1 MKRDIELC
9 RRILSDLED
18 EKFGTGLIKVEYSD
32 VDTDIIAYQ
41 LKLLNDHH
49 LIDAKDMSKQDR
61 LRWRVKSITWEGHDF
76 LDGIKSDS
84 NWNKVKEYLK
94 KGGKIITLETVKA
107 AVKSL
112 FT

>member
-1 MKRDIELC
+1 MELC

-18 EKFGTGLIKVEYSD
+18 EKFGTGLIKVEYND
-32 VDTDIIAYQ
+32 VDADIIAYH
-41 LKLLNDHH
+41 LKLLDEVH
-49 LIDAKDMSKQDR
+49 LIDAEDISKQDR

-76 LDGIKSDS
+76 LDGIKEEG

-94 KGGKIITLETVKA
+94 EGGKIITLETLKAGVKA
-107 AVKSL
+107 L